1 MALINEA
8 SEQVDIRQL
17 DQFPAEQDVTVAE
30 WVSQHGLWDSPV
42 VQAFTRQLTSSLVG
56 REPHELGAQ
65 YFLDY
70 IKSGLGLDSLG
81 SETPTGAQY
90 LMVKEGE

>member
-8 SEQVDIRQL
+8 AEKVDIRQL

-30 WVSQHGLWDSPV
+30 WVAQQGLWDNPV
-42 VQAFTRQLTSSLVG
+42 VQAFIRQLTSSLVG
-56 REPHELGAQ
+56 REPYELGAQ

-70 IKSGLGLDSLG
+70 VKSGLGFDSLG

-90 LMVKEGE
+90 LMIKEGE